1 MRDGFPIALG
11 YFAVSF
17 SLGIAARH
25 AGFTPMQGFLAS
37 LLNNASAGE
46 YAAFTLVAAQ
56 ATYLEVAIITLIA
69 NARYLLMSC
78 ALAQKFSPGT
88 PFFHRL
94 IIAYDV
100 TDELFGITIAR
111 PGILNPYYTYGA
123 ILLAAPA
130 WAGGTACGII
140 AGNALPLRAVS
151 ALSVAL
157 YGMFLA
163 IIIPPARKS
172 KIVAALVAISFALS
186 FACNYLPGI
195 SSMSEG
201 TRTILLT
208 VLISGA
214 AAILFPVE
222 QDEADNTEKETT
234 SMNNY
239 IYIAV
244 MAAVSY
250 AIRVLPLT
258 LIRKPIKN
266 QFIQSF
272 LYYVPYVTLA
282 VMTFPAII
290 HATQTPISGLVA
302 LIAGIVAAWLGAG
315 LFPVSVICCVL
326 VFVIELFV

>member
-1 MRDGFPIALG
+1 MVYKMKESIQFSRRVFCDGMRDGFPIALG

-25 AGFTPMQGFLAS
+25 AGLTPMQGFWAS

-46 YAAFTLVAAQ
+46 YAAFTLIAAK

-78 ALAQKFSPGT
+78 ALAQRFLPET

-94 IIAYDV
+94 LIGYDV

-111 PGILNPYYTYGA
+111 PGYLNPCYTYGA

-130 WAGGTACGII
+130 WAIGTALGIV
-140 AGNALPLRAVS
+140 AGNALPLRVVS

-163 IIIPPARKS
+163 IIIPPARKDRV
-172 KIVAALVAISFALS
+172 VAALVLLSFVLS
-186 FACNYLPGI
+186 FACSYLPGVAAL
-195 SSMSEG
+195 SDG

-214 AAILFPVE
+214 AA
-222 QDEADNTEKETT
+222 
-234 SMNNY
+234 
-239 IYIAV
+239 
-244 MAAVSY
+244 
-250 AIRVLPLT
+250 
-258 LIRKPIKN
+258 
-266 QFIQSF
+266 
-272 LYYVPYVTLA
+272 
-282 VMTFPAII
+282 
-290 HATQTPISGLVA
+290 
-302 LIAGIVAAWLGAG
+302 
-315 LFPVSVICCVL
+315 VL
-326 VFVIELFV
+326 VPVPAQEEVGDHE